1 MSGHFISEMR
11 RQMTGGQ
18 MRRFVRSLPAFQVD
32 EDLPDPFAELLRKV
46 DAASSD
52 AGGATAKGRG

>member
-1 MSGHFISEMR
+1 MSGHFTSEMR

-32 EDLPDPFAELLRKV
+32 DAIPDHFADLLRKIDSASARGRRGKH
-46 DAASSD
+46 DA
-52 AGGATAKGRG
+52 